1 MNNTETKHV
10 KHESDDEDDE
20 FAPTMGQRI
29 ESVVIRVTKTVARTP
44 PLHIH
49 KGDLPVL
56 EHWDFPKTDFDCLF
70 VSFQVTLS
78 FVVDVDQVGSLRFP
92 QHAQSVLFE
101 AGTYQE
107 REASLFPETAPWIER
122 KAPPCAQGNKCV
134 AMRQPFPLVEEPR
147 HKGPFVLMA
156 MPRPDEKAE
165 DTGPA
170 RLCFLCHVEAVN
182 RVAVAYHTQLVPHVT
197 AQETCQQFFCRD
209 GAGEFSAD
217 CLLWPQTPFN
227 GLLAPVPLLRYD
239 LMVVRFDP
247 ETKRRYVDISAMQG
261 SHGIP
266 HALPSYPSE
275 FQVRSVI
282 LPSRGEILT

>member
-1 MNNTETKHV
+1 MTTITTEEIKHV
-10 KHESDDEDDE
+10 KHEEEDDDE

-29 ESVVIRVTKTVARTP
+29 ESVVNRVTKTVARTP

-70 VSFQVTLS
+70 VSFQ
-78 FVVDVDQVGSLRFP
+78 
-92 QHAQSVLFE
+92 HAQSVLFE

-122 KAPPCAQGNKCV
+122 KAPPCARGDKCV

-147 HKGPFVLMA
+147 HKGAFVLMA

-247 ETKRRYVDISAMQG
+247 ETKRRYVDISAMQA

-275 FQVRSVI
+275 FQVRSV
-282 LPSRGEILT
+282 LPLNRGETLT